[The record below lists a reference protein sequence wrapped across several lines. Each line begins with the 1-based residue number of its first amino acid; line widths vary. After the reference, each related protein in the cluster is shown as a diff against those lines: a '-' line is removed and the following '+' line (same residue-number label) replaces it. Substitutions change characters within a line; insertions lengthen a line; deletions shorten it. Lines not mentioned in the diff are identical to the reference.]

1 MVLSNGEVQMNEDPT
16 VRSTSPSRKS
26 VWHTS
31 CVKLNFTM
39 DDLKQFALFAE
50 VVRAG
55 SLSAAARHLGIST
68 SAVSQQ
74 LRALEQRH
82 GVTLLHRSTRK
93 LGLTEAGRNLAEHC
107 AALAATATRARQ
119 QLALARDAPEG
130 ELRMSAPVGFARCV
144 APALAPLLADHAA
157 LRLHLEIDDRMID
170 LVDARID
177 LAIRV
182 GEMADSGW
190 SARRLCGV
198 ALLLCAAPA
207 YLARAG
213 QPQSP
218 RELPA
223 HQWIAPPRG
232 GRALP
237 VQMTGPDGAVEA
249 IEVAPRITS
258 NSQISLQQLC
268 VSGLGLAFVVGTEAD
283 EDLRAQ
289 RLVQVLPEWRV
300 PPMPLWAVTPQRDAK
315 PAKVRHAIA
324 ALQAYLRGFP
334 GTSD

>member
-1 MVLSNGEVQMNEDPT
+1 
-16 VRSTSPSRKS
+16 
-26 VWHTS
+26 
-31 CVKLNFTM
+31 M

-82 GVTLLHRSTRK
+82 GTTLLHRSTRK
-93 LGLTEAGRNLAEHC
+93 LTLTESGRQLAEHC
-107 AALAATATRARQ
+107 ATLVAVATRARQ

-144 APALAPLLADHAA
+144 APALAPLLAAHQA
-157 LRLHLEIDDRMID
+157 LRLHLEVDDRMID
-170 LVDARID
+170 LIDARID

-182 GEMADSGW
+182 GELANSGW
-190 SARRLCGV
+190 SAMRLCGIDV
-198 ALLLCAAPA
+198 LLCAAPD
-207 YLARAG
+207 YLAGAG
-213 QPQSP
+213 MP
-218 RELPA
+218 REPQALQA
-223 HQWIAPPRG
+223 HQWLAPPRG
-232 GRALP
+232 GRAMPL
-237 VQMTGPDGAVEA
+237 QLTGPQGVPHT

-258 NSQISLQQLC
+258 NSQISLQQMC
-268 VSGLGLAFVVGTEAD
+268 VNALGLSFVIGTEVQ
-283 EDLRAQ
+283 EDLQAG
-289 RLVQVLPEWRV
+289 RLVRVLPEWHA

-324 ALQAYLRGFP
+324 ALQQYLRGLP
-334 GTSD
+334 GVSA

>member
-1 MVLSNGEVQMNEDPT
+1 
-16 VRSTSPSRKS
+16 
-26 VWHTS
+26 
-31 CVKLNFTM
+31 M
-39 DDLKQFALFAE
+39 DDLKHFALFAE

-213 QPQSP
+213 VPQSP
-218 RELPA
+218 RELLL
-223 HQWIAPPRG
+223 HQWLAPRG
-232 GRALP
+232 RRAMP
-237 VQMTGPDGAVEA
+237 VEMTGPGGATEA
-249 IEVAPRITS
+249 IEVTPRITS

-283 EDLRAQ
+283 EDLQAR
-289 RLVQVLPEWRV
+289 RLVRVLPDWRV

-324 ALQAYLRGFP
+324 ALETYLRGFP

>member
-1 MVLSNGEVQMNEDPT
+1 
-16 VRSTSPSRKS
+16 
-26 VWHTS
+26 
-31 CVKLNFTM
+31 M
-39 DDLKQFALFAE
+39 DDLKNFALFAE

-93 LGLTEAGRNLAEHC
+93 LTLTESGRSLAEHC
-107 AALAATATRARQ
+107 AALVSVATRARQ

-170 LVDARID
+170 LIDARID

-182 GEMADSGW
+182 GDLADSGW
-190 SARRLCGV
+190 SALRLCGID
-198 ALLLCAAPA
+198 LLLCAAPA

-213 QPQSP
+213 TPQSP
-218 RELPA
+218 RDLPA
-223 HQWIAPPRG
+223 HQWLAPPRG
-232 GRALP
+232 GRPLP
-237 VQMTGPDGAVEA
+237 LHMAGPDGATEA

-258 NSQISLQQLC
+258 NSQISLQQMC
-268 VSGLGLAFVVGTEAD
+268 VSGWGLAFVVGTEAH
-283 EDLRAQ
+283 EDLQAR
-289 RLVQVLPEWRV
+289 RLVQVLPAWRV
-300 PPMPLWAVTPQRDAK
+300 PSMPLWAVTPQRDAK
-315 PAKVRHAIA
+315 PAKVRHAIT
-324 ALQAYLRGFP
+324 ALQDYLRGFP
-334 GTSD
+334 GTSA